1 MDSNLLENYVEARY
15 YAEDFIEKPGD
26 LAPYISIVIP
36 AYDEADNLGPL
47 YQELTAALEELDYR
61 YEVII
66 IDDGSH
72 DTSYIRLKEIQAK
85 DPRWRIFR
93 LRRNF
98 GQTAAL
104 TAGFDAACGRVV
116 ITMDADLQ
124 NDPRDI
130 PRLLKKIDE
139 GYDIVC
145 GWRTERK
152 EPFLIRRLPS
162 MMANRLIS
170 QTTQVKLHD
179 YGCTLK
185 AYRSDVVKNI
195 KLYGELHR
203 FIPAI
208 ASWMGIIICEVPVN
222 DRARRFGKSKYG
234 IGRTFRVLLDLFAV
248 SFLLRFS
255 TKPLRIFGTIG
266 FVLGGIGTLIGL
278 ALVYVRLFG
287 GEAIADRPILL
298 LAVLLVILGVQIFS
312 IGLVAEMVMRVYH
325 EPQGKPTYVVRE
337 CLDASVKKKE

>member
-1 MDSNLLENYVEARY
+1 MESNLLENYVEARY
-15 YAEDFIEKPGD
+15 YAEEYIEKPGD

-66 IDDGSH
+66 VDDGSH
-72 DTSYIRLKEIQAK
+72 DTSFIRLKEIQAK

-104 TAGFDAACGRVV
+104 TAGFDAVCGQVV

-130 PRLLKKIDE
+130 GKLLKKIDE

-170 QTTQVKLHD
+170 RTTQVKLHD

-208 ASWMGIIICEVPVN
+208 ASWMGIVICEVPVN

-234 IGRTFRVLLDLFAV
+234 IGRTFRVILDLFTV

-255 TKPLRIFGTIG
+255 TKPLRMFGSFGMALGSIG
-266 FVLGGIGTLIGL
+266 GLLGL
-278 ALVYVRLFG
+278 ALVYVRLFQ
-287 GEAIADRPILL
+287 GEAIGDRPLLL

-337 CLDASVKKKE
+337 CLDAAARKKE